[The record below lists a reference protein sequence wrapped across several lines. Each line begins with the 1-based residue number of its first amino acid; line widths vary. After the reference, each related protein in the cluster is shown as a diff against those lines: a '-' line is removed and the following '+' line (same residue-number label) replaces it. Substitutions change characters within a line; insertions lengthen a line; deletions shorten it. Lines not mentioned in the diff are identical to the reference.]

1 MLKEEKRF
9 LRSASFETLP
19 EKLERAAAWERE
31 PLILSSIPTEPLFL
45 AISLEASRA
54 DGLFDYRFCSNIFPM
69 QCLWIPHCIYICL
82 WPLT

>member
-31 PLILSSIPTEPLFL
+31 PLILSSFEKLTDSKSRRYEK
-45 AISLEASRA
+45 ISLNRKKNTPNQ
-54 DGLFDYRFCSNIFPM
+54 RRI
-69 QCLWIPHCIYICL
+69 
-82 WPLT
+82 